1 VRKRRIL
8 GSSPPE
14 LCIARETSPLLELA
28 IAGATLAETEG
39 IDDLI
44 LGRLLEVAPVAVSV
58 PWGFEKFDG
67 IARGIL

>member
-1 VRKRRIL
+1 VRGKP
-8 GSSPPE
+8 GTPE
-14 LCIARETSPLLELA
+14 ETSPFLA
-28 IAGATLAETEG
+28 LPIAGATLAETEG